1 MYISENTRQTYTEI
15 DNFIEL
21 LDEYNKNKIPIKLR
35 ELFKIEKDKHYI
47 KNINPNKPI
56 DEQNLKE
63 ETLALIAMLNLQYWC
78 EDEKEKARLKQVYL
92 NNEKK
97 YQEGLI
103 EKYNPDDIFKKKKE
117 KKKENKLEETAITVV
132 QEEKWYQKI
141 FNIIRR
147 LFKRK

>member
-21 LDEYNKNKIPIKLR
+21 LDEYTKNKIPIKLR

-103 EKYNPDDIFKKKKE
+103 EKYNSDDIFK

>member
-63 ETLALIAMLNLQYWC
+63 ETLALIEMLNLQYWC

-103 EKYNPDDIFKKKKE
+103 EKYNSDDIFK

-132 QEEKWYQKI
+132 QEEKYYQKI

>member
-103 EKYNPDDIFKKKKE
+103 EKYNSDDIFK

-132 QEEKWYQKI
+132 QEEK
-141 FNIIRR
+141 
-147 LFKRK
+147 

>member
-103 EKYNPDDIFKKKKE
+103 EKYNSDDIFK

-132 QEEKWYQKI
+132 QEEKYYQKI

>member
-103 EKYNPDDIFKKKKE
+103 
-117 KKKENKLEETAITVV
+117 
-132 QEEKWYQKI
+132 
-141 FNIIRR
+141 
-147 LFKRK
+147 

>member
-103 EKYNPDDIFKKKKE
+103 EKYNSDDIFK

>member
-1 MYISENTRQTYTEI
+1 MYISENTRQIYTEI

-103 EKYNPDDIFKKKKE
+103 EKYNSDDIFK

-132 QEEKWYQKI
+132 QEEKYYQKI

>member
-103 EKYNPDDIFKKKKE
+103 EKYNSDDIFK

-132 QEEKWYQKI
+132 QEEKYYQKI

-147 LFKRK
+147 LFKRKQQ

>member
-78 EDEKEKARLKQVYL
+78 EDEKEKVRLKQVYL

-103 EKYNPDDIFKKKKE
+103 EKYNSDDIFK